1 MSKTLKT
8 LLSIPVVIIVGVLA
22 ILEIVFEVIYQL
34 VKLLRRGF
42 KSFADAY
49 LKMCE
54 PIYKGKWKARIKE
67 DGEDEIEILT
77 FNYEL
82 EEELN

>member
-1 MSKTLKT
+1 MNKTLKT

-22 ILEIVFEVIYQL
+22 ILEIVFEVVYQL

-42 KSFADAY
+42 KLFTNAF
-49 LKMCE
+49 LKLAE
-54 PIYKGKWKARIKE
+54 PVYKGKWKAQIKE
-67 DGEDEIEILT
+67 NGDKEIEIFT
-77 FNYEL
+77 FNYEM

>member
-1 MSKTLKT
+1 MTLRKT
-8 LLSIPVVIIVGVLA
+8 LLSIPVTIIVGVLA
-22 ILEIVFEVIYQL
+22 ILEIVFEVVYQL

-42 KSFADAY
+42 KLFADWF

-54 PIYKGKWKARIKE
+54 PIYKGGWKVKIKE
-67 DGEDEIEILT
+67 DGDNEIEILT
-77 FNYEL
+77 FNYEM